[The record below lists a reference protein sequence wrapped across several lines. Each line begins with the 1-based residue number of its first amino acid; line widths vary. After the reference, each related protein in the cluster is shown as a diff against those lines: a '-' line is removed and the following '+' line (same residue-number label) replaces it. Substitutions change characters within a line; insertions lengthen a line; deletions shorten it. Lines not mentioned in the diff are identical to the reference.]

1 MSVAVETGLPNAV
14 LTGIVTGS
22 IVAMGA
28 IGLALVYSIAEVP
41 NFAHGELLTLGAF
54 MALFVNTP
62 NEVPIFELLAT
73 GPQELSA
80 GGMAVLFVLGG
91 GATLAM
97 VYLLGG
103 RSALEGGWWP
113 VDPSPAVGLV
123 VHAGLAVLV
132 GGIVALGAPSIWS
145 GVLLATVLVGVIA
158 PVTEKIVYR
167 SFREKGAS
175 LATLLIA
182 ALGVSLILRFGT
194 QAVYGGA
201 SRNYNVP
208 RTAELLGSTQYLS
221 AAKFVDAYFAGSE
234 IVIHYIETGTDP
246 DSTIAT
252 VGYSWLEAFVIV
264 AVTVAIAVGAYRW
277 RRRAAGGFVEAQT
290 IGPKLTGSIAGVIGL
305 AVLAYGLGSPGS
317 VPGEFAYGTRFR
329 LFPLKLLILL
339 ISIAMMATLHLLLKE
354 TKLGTAMR
362 ASSDNLD
369 LAKVTG
375 INTDRVMMATWIIAG
390 LFAGLAGVMLGLSL
404 SRVQVNIGF
413 FLLLPMFAAVI
424 LGGIRS
430 VYGVI
435 LGAFVVGL
443 AMDVGFTV
451 LPVGNEMRVPIAFL
465 VLFIVLLVKP
475 EGLVGAR

>member
-1 MSVAVETGLPNAV
+1 MAVSAGLPNAV

-22 IVAMGA
+22 VVAMGA

-62 NEVPIFELLAT
+62 SEAPVFRFLTT
-73 GPQELSA
+73 GPQEITTA
-80 GGMAVLFVLGG
+80 GLVVLFIMGA
-91 GATLAM
+91 GATLSI

-103 RSALEGGWWP
+103 WDALAGSWWP
-113 VDPSPAVGLV
+113 VDPPPIIGIVA
-123 VHAGLAVLV
+123 HAALAALV
-132 GGIVALGAPSIWS
+132 GGAVALGAPSIWA
-145 GVLLATVLVGVIA
+145 GVLLAAVLVGVIA
-158 PVTEKIVYR
+158 PVTEKIVFR
-167 SFREKGAS
+167 SFRDQGAS

-194 QAVYGGA
+194 QAIYGGA
-201 SRNYNVP
+201 SRNYDVP
-208 RTAELLGSTQYLS
+208 RTAEILGSTQYLS
-221 AAKFVDAYFAGSE
+221 AAKFVDFYATGSGA
-234 IVIHYIETGTDP
+234 VLNVIETGTTP
-246 DSTIAT
+246 DTTVAT
-252 VGYSWLEAFVIV
+252 VGYGWPALLVIV
-264 AVTVAIAVGAYRW
+264 VGTVGLAVAAARW
-277 RRRAAGGFVEAQT
+277 RHRAAGGYVEALT
-290 IGPKLTGSIAGVIGL
+290 IGPKLTGTIAGLVGL
-305 AVLAYGLGSPGS
+305 TVLLVLLAGAAT
-317 VPGEFAYGTRFR
+317 VPTDFLYGTRFR

-339 ISIAMMATLHLLLKE
+339 VAVAMMVVLHLLLQE

-390 LFAGLAGVMLGLSL
+390 LFAGLAGVMLGLTL

-443 AMDVGFTV
+443 SMDVGFRL

-465 VLFIVLLVKP
+465 VLFVVLLVKP
-475 EGLVGAR
+475 EGLVGGR